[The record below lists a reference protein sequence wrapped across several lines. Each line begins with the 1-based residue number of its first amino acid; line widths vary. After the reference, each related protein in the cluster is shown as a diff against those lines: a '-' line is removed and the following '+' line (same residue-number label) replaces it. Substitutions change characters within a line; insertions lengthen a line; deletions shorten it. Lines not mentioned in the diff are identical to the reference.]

1 MKKNTIFAFSL
12 GAISLGLLSFN
23 QSIYNSAEL
32 SYYKQTHAK
41 NASGAPAG
49 RTGAPGEQSC
59 VACHSGSA
67 LNGDDVNSLVML
79 DGNNNPVTSYFP
91 DSTYTMVFNNTD
103 PAVKKGFQLVG
114 LKVSDNLQAGNL
126 TGNSSTGT
134 NRITSGNKQYINHT
148 GASTGFTNGWRYTWT
163 APSTNVGDVRFYVA
177 ANATNNNNN
186 TSGDKIYL
194 SQHTFSADATA
205 SILESQHESKTSV
218 FYNSQKHELVIT
230 IQSNQ
235 HGTGYV
241 NLIDASGKVVTTK
254 VIGSINKGA
263 NDFSID
269 LSQSLTNGIYF
280 AHIFIDNQSFK
291 QKINIAR

>member
-1 MKKNTIFAFSL
+1 MKKNTVFTLSL
-12 GAISLGLLSFN
+12 GLISLGLLSFN
-23 QSIYNSAEL
+23 QSFYNSAEL
-32 SYYKQTHAK
+32 SYYKQTHVK

-59 VACHSGSA
+59 VACHAGTA
-67 LNGDDVNSLVML
+67 LNGDDLNSLVML
-79 DGNNNPVTSYFP
+79 DANDNPVTNYFP

-114 LKVSDNLQAGNL
+114 LKLSDNLQAGVV

-148 GASTGFTNGWRYTWT
+148 GASTGFTNGWRFTWT
-163 APSTNVGDVRFYVA
+163 APSSNVGDVRFYVA

-194 SQHTFSADATA
+194 SQHTFSANATA
-205 SILESQHESKTSV
+205 SIQESKNESKTSV
-218 FYNSQKHELVIT
+218 FYNSQKHELAIT

-235 HGTGYV
+235 HGTCFV
-241 NLIDASGKVVTTK
+241 NLIDASGKVITTK
-254 VIGSINKGA
+254 VLGSINKG
-263 NDFSID
+263 SSELKMD
-269 LSQSLTNGIYF
+269 LPNSLTNGIYF
-280 AHIFIDNQSFK
+280 AHVFIDNQSFK
-291 QKINIAR
+291 QKINIER